1 MSIGDNKIPEIEG
14 DVGTLQKNHNVYQ
27 STPEGEGRSQIQEG
41 GRSLTLTLDKLSGSG
56 FQFKNEFLFGRFDMQ
71 LKLVPRNSA
80 GTDCHYF
87 LFVFTRAGHDEIDFE
102 FLGNVSGQPYTVD
115 TNVYTQGKGNKEKQ
129 FHLWFDP
136 TAAIHTYSI
145 VWNPHR
151 IVLWNADEWATQ
163 GGRVKTDWSLAP
175 FTAYYR
181 TSTLM
186 DVLYHQA
193 PLRVSPRTMR
203 SHGKHMN
210 LMVRE
215 GIGSDG
221 CRANTWFTIT
231 VWILRGFLKVFL
243 LNARVQDFERRDEI
257 V

>member
-1 MSIGDNKIPEIEG
+1 M
-14 DVGTLQKNHNVYQ
+14 
-27 STPEGEGRSQIQEG
+27 
-41 GRSLTLTLDKLSGSG
+41 LTV
-56 FQFKNEFLFGRFDMQ
+56 NCCVFLFV
-71 LKLVPRNSA
+71 LSSV
-80 GTDCHYF
+80 
-87 LFVFTRAGHDEIDFE
+87 VFTRAGHDEIDFE
-102 FLGNVSGQPYTVD
+102 FLRNVSGQPYTVH
-115 TNVYTQGKGNKEKQ
+115 TNVYTQGKGNKEQQ

-136 TAAIHTYSI
+136 TGAFHTYSI

-151 IVLWNADEWATQ
+151 IALWNADEWATQ

>member
-1 MSIGDNKIPEIEG
+1 M
-14 DVGTLQKNHNVYQ
+14 
-27 STPEGEGRSQIQEG
+27 
-41 GRSLTLTLDKLSGSG
+41 LTVNCSV
-56 FQFKNEFLFGRFDMQ
+56 FLFV
-71 LKLVPRNSA
+71 LSSV
-80 GTDCHYF
+80 
-87 LFVFTRAGHDEIDFE
+87 VFTRAGHDEIDFE
-102 FLGNVSGQPYTVD
+102 FLRNVSGQPYTVH
-115 TNVYTQGKGNKEKQ
+115 TNVYTQGKGNKEQQ

-136 TAAIHTYSI
+136 TGAFHTYSI

-151 IVLWNADEWATQ
+151 IV
-163 GGRVKTDWSLAP
+163 
-175 FTAYYR
+175 